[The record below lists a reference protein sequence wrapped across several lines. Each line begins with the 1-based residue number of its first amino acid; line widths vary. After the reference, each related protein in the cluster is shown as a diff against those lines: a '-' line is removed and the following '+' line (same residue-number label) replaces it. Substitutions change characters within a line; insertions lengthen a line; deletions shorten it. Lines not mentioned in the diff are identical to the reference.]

1 MKPCN
6 EIRAI
11 AKQWEAY
18 ATTHRLN
25 PTSGKTYKRAHS
37 DFLAGVFAGY
47 EALETDPPP
56 MLVIIFAT
64 GRDLSDFVGG
74 TNGNDDSD

>member
-1 MKPCN
+1 MKTCT
-6 EIRAI
+6 EIRTI

-25 PTSGKTYKRAHS
+25 PASGKTYQRAHS

-47 EALETDPPP
+47 EALDTDPPQG
-56 MLVIIFAT
+56 LVVIFAT
-64 GRDLSDFVGG
+64 GRDLLDFLHGG
-74 TNGNDDSD
+74 DDADA

>member
-1 MKPCN
+1 MKVCA

-11 AKQWEAY
+11 AQQWEGY

-25 PTSGKTYKRAHS
+25 PASGKTYKRAHS

-47 EALETDPPP
+47 EALDTDAPPG
-56 MLVIIFAT
+56 LVLIFAT
-64 GRDLSDFVGG
+64 GRDLMDFVDGG
-74 TNGNDDSD
+74 DDGDD

>member
-1 MKPCN
+1 MQVCE

-25 PTSGKTYKRAHS
+25 PASGKTYLRAHS

-47 EALETDPPP
+47 EALDTDAPPG
-56 MLVIIFAT
+56 LVLIFAT
-64 GRDLSDFVGG
+64 GRDLMELANGG
-74 TNGNDDSD
+74 D